1 MKNGKKHPVTLLI
14 TGLLLVLSTIM
25 LLLSLT
31 VKQVISES
39 VKGTEIVSEMSDRMY
54 SLMFENT
61 VLKNSAENNDL
72 KASFQAD
79 EHANNAVSMIVDQT
93 LTNFEEGR
101 SYAACDISGEL
112 DQAVRDVI
120 SQLKENGTLS
130 NQEASL
136 AEQGLKSQ
144 TDMISE
150 ELNRYAENVYE
161 GLMAGNTPVAK
172 ILSYY
177 RIFISIGFR
186 IVMMLLLLILMLLT
200 AKLTQKNVNA
210 LYLIGAEQIVAGSIV
225 SFGISNILSSIVMEL
240 SNSYLKTSILIE
252 RAPFEK
258 AGSYSIILGIL
269 LIVSAM
275 FAAFFKKSAPKRQ
288 KNKHFD
294 N

>member
-1 MKNGKKHPVTLLI
+1 MKNEKKHPVALLI
-14 TGLLLVLSTIM
+14 TGLLLVLSTMM

-39 VKGTEIVSEMSDRMY
+39 VKETEIVSEMSDRMY

-61 VLKNSAENNDL
+61 VLKNAAENSDL

-93 LTNFEEGR
+93 LTNLEKGR
-101 SYAACDISGEL
+101 AYASCDISGEL
-112 DQAVRDVI
+112 DQAVGDAI
-120 SQLKENGTLS
+120 NQLKKNGTLS
-130 NQEASL
+130 NQEASM

-150 ELNRYAENVYE
+150 ELNRYAKNIYE
-161 GLMAGNTPVAK
+161 GLTAENTPVAK

-177 RIFISIGFR
+177 RIFVSIGFR
-186 IVMMLLLLILMLLT
+186 IVMMLLILFLMLLT
-200 AKLTQKNVNA
+200 VKLTKKNVNA
-210 LYLIGAEQIVAGSIV
+210 LYLIGAEQIVAGSVV
-225 SFGISNILSSIVMEL
+225 SFVISNALSSIVMEL
-240 SNSYLKTSILIE
+240 SNSYLKTSVLIE

-258 AGSYSIILGIL
+258 AGSYSIGLGIL
-269 LIVSAM
+269 LVVSATVM
-275 FAAFFKKSAPKRQ
+275 VFKNRTAKQ

>member
-1 MKNGKKHPVTLLI
+1 MKNGKKHPVALLI
-14 TGLLLVLSTIM
+14 TGLLLVLSTMM

-54 SLMFENT
+54 SLVFENT
-61 VLKNSAENNDL
+61 VLNSAGNNDL

-93 LTNFEEGR
+93 LTNLEEGR

-150 ELNRYAENVYE
+150 ELNRYAQNVYE
-161 GLMAGNTPVAK
+161 GLTAGNTPVAK

-186 IVMMLLLLILMLLT
+186 IVMMLLILLLMLLT

-225 SFGISNILSSIVMEL
+225 GFVISNVLSSIVMEL

-275 FAAFFKKSAPKRQ
+275 FALFFKKSAPKRQ

>member
-1 MKNGKKHPVTLLI
+1 MKNGKKHPVALLM
-14 TGLLLVLSTIM
+14 TGLLLVLSTM
-25 LLLSLT
+25 LLLLSLT

-39 VKGTEIVSEMSDRMY
+39 IKGTEIVSEMSDRMY
-54 SLMFENT
+54 SLMFEDA
-61 VLKNSAENNDL
+61 VFKNAAENNDL

-93 LTNFEEGR
+93 LTNLEEGR
-101 SYAACDISGEL
+101 AYAACDISGEL
-112 DQAVRDVI
+112 DQAIDDVI
-120 SQLKENGTLS
+120 KQLKENGTLS

-136 AEQGLKSQ
+136 AEQGLKAQ
-144 TDMISE
+144 TDTISE
-150 ELNRYAENVYE
+150 ELNRYAQNVYD
-161 GLMAGNTPVAK
+161 GLTAENTPFART
-172 ILSYY
+172 LSYY

-186 IVMMLLLLILMLLT
+186 IVMMLLILVLMLLT

-225 SFGISNILSSIVMEL
+225 SFMISNALSSIVMEL
-240 SNSYLKTSILIE
+240 SNRYLKTSVLIE

-258 AGSYSIILGIL
+258 TGSYSIVLGIL
-269 LIVSAM
+269 LIASAM
-275 FAAFFKKSAPKRQ
+275 FAAFKKSATKRQ

>member
-1 MKNGKKHPVTLLI
+1 MKNEKKHPVALLI
-14 TGLLLVLSTIM
+14 TGLLLVLSTMM

-61 VLKNSAENNDL
+61 VLKNSAGNNDL

-79 EHANNAVSMIVDQT
+79 EHANNAVSMIVAQT
-93 LTNFEEGR
+93 LTK
-101 SYAACDISGEL
+101 EL
-112 DQAVRDVI
+112 DQAVSDVI
-120 SQLKENGTLS
+120 NQLKENGTLS
-130 NQEASL
+130 NQEASM

-144 TDMISE
+144 TDTISE
-150 ELNRYAENVYE
+150 ELNRYAKNVYE
-161 GLMAGNTPVAK
+161 GLTAENTPVAK

-177 RIFISIGFR
+177 RIFVSIGFR
-186 IVMMLLLLILMLLT
+186 IVMLLLILVLMLLT
-200 AKLTQKNVNA
+200 AKLTKKNVNA

-225 SFGISNILSSIVMEL
+225 SFVISNALSSIVMEL
-240 SNSYLKTSILIE
+240 SNSYLKTSVLIE

-258 AGSYSIILGIL
+258 AGSYSIVLGIL
-269 LIVSAM
+269 LIASAM
-275 FAAFFKKSAPKRQ
+275 FAVFKKSATKRQ

>member
-1 MKNGKKHPVTLLI
+1 MKNEKKHPVALLI
-14 TGLLLVLSTIM
+14 TGLLLVLSTMM

-39 VKGTEIVSEMSDRMY
+39 VKETEIVSEMSDRMY

-61 VLKNSAENNDL
+61 VLKNSAGNNDL

-79 EHANNAVSMIVDQT
+79 EHANNAVSMIVAQT
-93 LTNFEEGR
+93 LTNLEEGKP
-101 SYAACDISGEL
+101 YASCDVSGEL
-112 DQAVRDVI
+112 DQAVSDVI
-120 SQLKENGTLS
+120 NQLKENGTLS
-130 NQEASL
+130 SQEASM

-144 TDMISE
+144 TDTISE
-150 ELNRYAENVYE
+150 ELNRYAKNVYE
-161 GLMAGNTPVAK
+161 GLTAENTPVAK

-177 RIFISIGFR
+177 RIFVSIGFR
-186 IVMMLLLLILMLLT
+186 IVMLLLMLLT
-200 AKLTQKNVNA
+200 AKLTKKNVNA

-225 SFGISNILSSIVMEL
+225 SFVISNALSSIVMEL
-240 SNSYLKTSILIE
+240 SNSYLKTSVLIE

-269 LIVSAM
+269 LIASAM
-275 FAAFFKKSAPKRQ
+275 FAAFKKIATKRQ

>member
-1 MKNGKKHPVTLLI
+1 MKNEKKHPVALLM

-39 VKGTEIVSEMSDRMY
+39 VKETEIVSEMSDRMY

-61 VLKNSAENNDL
+61 VLKNSAGNNDL
-72 KASFQAD
+72 KASFQGD
-79 EHANNAVSMIVDQT
+79 EHANNAVSMIVAQT
-93 LTNFEEGR
+93 LTR
-101 SYAACDISGEL
+101 KSYASCDISGEL
-112 DQAVRDVI
+112 DQAVSDVI
-120 SQLKENGTLS
+120 NQLKENGTLS
-130 NQEASL
+130 NQEASM

-144 TDMISE
+144 TDTISE
-150 ELNRYAENVYE
+150 ELNRYAKNVYE
-161 GLMAGNTPVAK
+161 GLTAENTPVAK

-177 RIFISIGFR
+177 RIFVSIGFR
-186 IVMMLLLLILMLLT
+186 IVMMLLILVLMLLT
-200 AKLTQKNVNA
+200 AKLTKKNVNA

-225 SFGISNILSSIVMEL
+225 SFVISNALSSIVMEL
-240 SNSYLKTSILIE
+240 SNSYLKTSVLIE

-258 AGSYSIILGIL
+258 AGSYSIGLGIL
-269 LIVSAM
+269 LIASAM
-275 FAAFFKKSAPKRQ
+275 FAAFKKIATKRQ

>member
-1 MKNGKKHPVTLLI
+1 MKNGKKHPVALLL
-14 TGLLLVLSTIM
+14 TGLLLVLSTMM

-31 VKQVISES
+31 AKQVISES
-39 VKGTEIVSEMSDRMY
+39 VKETEIVSEMSDRMY

-61 VLKNSAENNDL
+61 VLKNAAENSDL
-72 KASFQAD
+72 KASFQAY

-93 LTNFEEGR
+93 LTNLEKGR
-101 SYAACDISGEL
+101 AYAACDISGEL
-112 DQAVRDVI
+112 DQAIDDVI
-120 SQLKENGTLS
+120 KQLKENGTLS

-144 TDMISE
+144 TDTISE
-150 ELNRYAENVYE
+150 ELNRYAQNVYE
-161 GLMAGNTPVAK
+161 GLTAENTPVAK

-186 IVMMLLLLILMLLT
+186 IAMVLLILLLMLLT
-200 AKLTQKNVNA
+200 AKLKQKNVSA

-225 SFGISNILSSIVMEL
+225 SFIISNILSSIVMEL
-240 SNSYLKTSILIE
+240 SNRYLKTSVLIE
-252 RAPFEK
+252 RSPFEK
-258 AGSYSIILGIL
+258 AGSYSIGLGIL
-269 LIVSAM
+269 LVVSATIM
-275 FAAFFKKSAPKRQ
+275 VFKNRTAKQ

>member
-1 MKNGKKHPVTLLI
+1 MKNEKKHPVALLM
-14 TGLLLVLSTIM
+14 TGLLLVLSTMM

-61 VLKNSAENNDL
+61 VLKNSAGNNDL

-79 EHANNAVSMIVDQT
+79 EHANNAVSMIV
-93 LTNFEEGR
+93 
-101 SYAACDISGEL
+101 A
-112 DQAVRDVI
+112 
-120 SQLKENGTLS
+120 GTLS
-130 NQEASL
+130 NQEASM

-144 TDMISE
+144 TDTISE
-150 ELNRYAENVYE
+150 ELNRYAKNVYE
-161 GLMAGNTPVAK
+161 GLTAENTPVAK

-177 RIFISIGFR
+177 RIFVSIGFR
-186 IVMMLLLLILMLLT
+186 IVMMLLILVLMLLT
-200 AKLTQKNVNA
+200 AKLTKKNVNA

-225 SFGISNILSSIVMEL
+225 SFVISNALSSIVMEL
-240 SNSYLKTSILIE
+240 SNSYLKTSVLIE

-269 LIVSAM
+269 LIASAM
-275 FAAFFKKSAPKRQ
+275 FAAFKKIATKRQ

>member
-1 MKNGKKHPVTLLI
+1 MKNGKKHPVALLL
-14 TGLLLVLSTIM
+14 TGLLLVLSTMM

-31 VKQVISES
+31 AKQVISES
-39 VKGTEIVSEMSDRMY
+39 VKETEIVSEMSDRMY

-61 VLKNSAENNDL
+61 VLKNAAENSDL

-93 LTNFEEGR
+93 LTNLEKGR
-101 SYAACDISGEL
+101 AYAACDISGEL
-112 DQAVRDVI
+112 DQAIDDVI
-120 SQLKENGTLS
+120 KQLKENGTLS

-144 TDMISE
+144 TDTISE
-150 ELNRYAENVYE
+150 ELNRYAQNVYE
-161 GLMAGNTPVAK
+161 GLTAENTPVAK

-186 IVMMLLLLILMLLT
+186 IAMVLLILLLMLLT
-200 AKLTQKNVNA
+200 AKLKQKNVSA
-210 LYLIGAEQIVAGSIV
+210 LYLIGSEQIVAGSIV
-225 SFGISNILSSIVMEL
+225 SFIISNILSSIVMEL
-240 SNSYLKTSILIE
+240 SNRYLKTSVLIE
-252 RAPFEK
+252 RSPFEK
-258 AGSYSIILGIL
+258 AGSYSIGLGIL
-269 LIVSAM
+269 LVVSATIM
-275 FAAFFKKSAPKRQ
+275 VFKNRTAKQ

>member
-1 MKNGKKHPVTLLI
+1 MKNEKKHPVALLI
-14 TGLLLVLSTIM
+14 TGLLLVLSTMM

-31 VKQVISES
+31 VKQGISES

-61 VLKNSAENNDL
+61 VLKNSAGNNDL

-79 EHANNAVSMIVDQT
+79 EHANNAVSMIVAQT
-93 LTNFEEGR
+93 LTNLEEGK
-101 SYAACDISGEL
+101 SYASCDVSGEL
-112 DQAVRDVI
+112 DQAVSDVI
-120 SQLKENGTLS
+120 NQLKENGTLS
-130 NQEASL
+130 SQEASM

-144 TDMISE
+144 TDTISE
-150 ELNRYAENVYE
+150 ELNRYAKNVYE
-161 GLMAGNTPVAK
+161 GLTAENTPVAK

-177 RIFISIGFR
+177 RIFVSIGFR
-186 IVMMLLLLILMLLT
+186 IMMLLLILVLMLLT
-200 AKLTQKNVNA
+200 AKLTKKNVNA

-225 SFGISNILSSIVMEL
+225 SFVISNALSSIVMEL
-240 SNSYLKTSILIE
+240 SNSYLKTSVLIE

-258 AGSYSIILGIL
+258 AGSYSIVLGIL
-269 LIVSAM
+269 LIASAM
-275 FAAFFKKSAPKRQ
+275 FAAFKKIATKRQ

>member
-1 MKNGKKHPVTLLI
+1 MKNEKKHPVALLI
-14 TGLLLVLSTIM
+14 TGLLLVLSTMM

-61 VLKNSAENNDL
+61 VLNSAENNDL

-93 LTNFEEGR
+93 LTNLEEGR

-112 DQAVRDVI
+112 DQAVSDVI
-120 SQLKENGTLS
+120 NQLKENGTLS
-130 NQEASL
+130 NQEASM

-144 TDMISE
+144 TDTISE
-150 ELNRYAENVYE
+150 ELNRYAKNVYE
-161 GLMAGNTPVAK
+161 GLTAENTPVAK
-172 ILSYY
+172 IFSYY
-177 RIFISIGFR
+177 RIFVSIGFR
-186 IVMMLLLLILMLLT
+186 IVMLLLILVLMLLT
-200 AKLTQKNVNA
+200 AKLTKKNVNA

-225 SFGISNILSSIVMEL
+225 SFVISNALSSIVMEL
-240 SNSYLKTSILIE
+240 SNSYLKTSVLIE

-269 LIVSAM
+269 LIASAM
-275 FAAFFKKSAPKRQ
+275 FAAFKKSATKRQ

>member
-1 MKNGKKHPVTLLI
+1 MKNGKKHPVALLI
-14 TGLLLVLSTIM
+14 TGLLLVLSTMM

-39 VKGTEIVSEMSDRMY
+39 IKENEIVSEMSDRMY

-61 VLKNSAENNDL
+61 VLKNSAGNNDL

-79 EHANNAVSMIVDQT
+79 EHANNAVSMIVAQT
-93 LTNFEEGR
+93 LTNLEEGK
-101 SYAACDISGEL
+101 SYASCDVSGEL
-112 DQAVRDVI
+112 DQAVSDVI
-120 SQLKENGTLS
+120 
-130 NQEASL
+130 NQL

-144 TDMISE
+144 TDTISE
-150 ELNRYAENVYE
+150 ELNRYAKNVYE
-161 GLMAGNTPVAK
+161 GLTAENTPVAR

-177 RIFISIGFR
+177 RIFVSIGFR
-186 IVMMLLLLILMLLT
+186 IVMMLLILVLMLLT

-210 LYLIGAEQIVAGSIV
+210 LYLIGAEQIVAGSVV
-225 SFGISNILSSIVMEL
+225 SFVISNALSSIVMEL
-240 SNSYLKTSILIE
+240 SNSYLKTSVLIE

-258 AGSYSIILGIL
+258 AGSYSIVLGIL
-269 LIVSAM
+269 LIASAM
-275 FAAFFKKSAPKRQ
+275 FSAFKKIATKRQ

>member
-1 MKNGKKHPVTLLI
+1 MKNEKKHPVALLI
-14 TGLLLVLSTIM
+14 TGLLLVLSTMM

-39 VKGTEIVSEMSDRMY
+39 VKETEIVSEMSDRMY

-61 VLKNSAENNDL
+61 VLKNSAGNDL

-79 EHANNAVSMIVDQT
+79 EHANNAVSMIVAQT
-93 LTNFEEGR
+93 LTNLEEGK
-101 SYAACDISGEL
+101 SYASCDISGEL
-112 DQAVRDVI
+112 DQAVSDVI
-120 SQLKENGTLS
+120 NQLKENGTLS
-130 NQEASL
+130 NQEASM

-144 TDMISE
+144 TDTISE
-150 ELNRYAENVYE
+150 ELNRYAKNVYE
-161 GLMAGNTPVAK
+161 GLTAENTPVAK

-177 RIFISIGFR
+177 RIFVSIGFR
-186 IVMMLLLLILMLLT
+186 IVMLLLILVLMLLT
-200 AKLTQKNVNA
+200 AKLTKKNVNA

-225 SFGISNILSSIVMEL
+225 SFVISNALSSIVMEL
-240 SNSYLKTSILIE
+240 SNSYLKTSVLIE

-258 AGSYSIILGIL
+258 AGSYSIVLGIL
-269 LIVSAM
+269 LIASAM
-275 FAAFFKKSAPKRQ
+275 FAAFKKIATKRQ

>member
-1 MKNGKKHPVTLLI
+1 MKNEKKHPVALLI
-14 TGLLLVLSTIM
+14 TGLLLVLSTMM

-39 VKGTEIVSEMSDRMY
+39 VKETEIVSEMSDRMY

-61 VLKNSAENNDL
+61 VLKNSAGNNDL

-79 EHANNAVSMIVDQT
+79 EHANNAVSMIVAQT
-93 LTNFEEGR
+93 LTK
-101 SYAACDISGEL
+101 EL
-112 DQAVRDVI
+112 DQAVSDVI
-120 SQLKENGTLS
+120 NQLKENGTLS
-130 NQEASL
+130 NQEASM

-144 TDMISE
+144 TDTISE
-150 ELNRYAENVYE
+150 ELNRYAKNVYE
-161 GLMAGNTPVAK
+161 GLTAENTPVAK

-177 RIFISIGFR
+177 RIFVSIGFR
-186 IVMMLLLLILMLLT
+186 IVMLLLILVLMLLT
-200 AKLTQKNVNA
+200 AKLTKKNVNA

-225 SFGISNILSSIVMEL
+225 SFVISNALSSIVMEL
-240 SNSYLKTSILIE
+240 SNSYLKTSVLIE

-258 AGSYSIILGIL
+258 AGSYSIVLGIL
-269 LIVSAM
+269 LIASAM
-275 FAAFFKKSAPKRQ
+275 FAVFKKSATKRQ

>member
-1 MKNGKKHPVTLLI
+1 MI
-14 TGLLLVLSTIM
+14 TGLLLVLSTMM

-39 VKGTEIVSEMSDRMY
+39 VKETEIVSEMSDRMY

-61 VLKNSAENNDL
+61 VLKNSAGNNDL

-79 EHANNAVSMIVDQT
+79 EHANNAVSMIVAQT
-93 LTNFEEGR
+93 LTNLEEGK
-101 SYAACDISGEL
+101 SYASCDISGEL
-112 DQAVRDVI
+112 DQAVSDVI
-120 SQLKENGTLS
+120 NQLKETS
-130 NQEASL
+130 M

-144 TDMISE
+144 TDTISE
-150 ELNRYAENVYE
+150 ELNRYAKNVYE
-161 GLMAGNTPVAK
+161 GLTAENTPVAK

-177 RIFISIGFR
+177 RIFVSIGFR
-186 IVMMLLLLILMLLT
+186 IVILLLILVLMLLT
-200 AKLTQKNVNA
+200 AKLTKKNANA

-225 SFGISNILSSIVMEL
+225 MEL
-240 SNSYLKTSILIE
+240 SNSYLKTSVLIE

-258 AGSYSIILGIL
+258 AGSYSIVLGIL
-269 LIVSAM
+269 LIASAM
-275 FAAFFKKSAPKRQ
+275 FAAFKKIATKRQ

>member
-1 MKNGKKHPVTLLI
+1 MKNEKKHPVALLI
-14 TGLLLVLSTIM
+14 TGLLLVLSTMM

-39 VKGTEIVSEMSDRMY
+39 VKETEIVSEMSDRMY

-61 VLKNSAENNDL
+61 VLKNSAGNNDL

-79 EHANNAVSMIVDQT
+79 EHANNAVSMIVAQT
-93 LTNFEEGR
+93 LTK
-101 SYAACDISGEL
+101 EL
-112 DQAVRDVI
+112 DQAVSDVI
-120 SQLKENGTLS
+120 NQLKENGTLS
-130 NQEASL
+130 NQEASM

-144 TDMISE
+144 TDTISE
-150 ELNRYAENVYE
+150 ELNRYAKNVYE
-161 GLMAGNTPVAK
+161 GLTAENTPVAK

-177 RIFISIGFR
+177 RIFVSIGFR
-186 IVMMLLLLILMLLT
+186 IVMLLLILVLMLLT
-200 AKLTQKNVNA
+200 AKLTKKNVNA

-225 SFGISNILSSIVMEL
+225 SFVISNALSSIVMEL
-240 SNSYLKTSILIE
+240 SNSYLKTSVLIE

-258 AGSYSIILGIL
+258 AGSYSIVLGIL
-269 LIVSAM
+269 LIASAM
-275 FAAFFKKSAPKRQ
+275 FAAFKKSATKRQ

>member
-1 MKNGKKHPVTLLI
+1 MKNGKKHPVALLI
-14 TGLLLVLSTIM
+14 TGLLLVLSTMM

-39 VKGTEIVSEMSDRMY
+39 IKENEIVSEMSDRMY

-61 VLKNSAENNDL
+61 VLKNSAGNNDL

-93 LTNFEEGR
+93 LTNLEEGR
-101 SYAACDISGEL
+101 SYSACDISGEL
-112 DQAVRDVI
+112 DQAVSDIV
-120 SQLKENGTLS
+120 SQENGTLS

-144 TDMISE
+144 TDTISE
-150 ELNRYAENVYE
+150 ELNRYAKNVYE
-161 GLMAGNTPVAK
+161 GLTAENTPVAR

-177 RIFISIGFR
+177 RIFVSIGFR
-186 IVMMLLLLILMLLT
+186 IVMMLLILVLMLLT

-210 LYLIGAEQIVAGSIV
+210 LYLIGAEQIVAGSVV
-225 SFGISNILSSIVMEL
+225 SFVISNALSSIVMEL
-240 SNSYLKTSILIE
+240 SNSYLKTSVLIE

-258 AGSYSIILGIL
+258 AGSYSIVLGIL
-269 LIVSAM
+269 LIASAM
-275 FAAFFKKSAPKRQ
+275 FSAFKKIATKRQ